1 MNFNFAANSEI
12 FYKLNFNYLINNN
25 SISTIIII

>member
-12 FYKLNFNYLINNN
+12 FYKLNFNYLINNKQVYLLC
-25 SISTIIII
+25 